1 MLAAG
6 ELMTAAAKSLRCP
19 VFVVHSATD
28 QVTSATHSREW
39 VRSLAVA
46 DKQHVLVDA
55 GAHNLW

>member
-6 ELMTAAAKSLRCP
+6 ELMLAAAKSTRCP
-19 VFVVHSATD
+19 VFAVHSATD
-28 QVTSATHSREW
+28 VITSAARSREW
-39 VRSLAVA
+39 VRSLAVT